1 MFVLGNFVVA
11 IARVLN
17 IMIYAYIFVLIINSV
32 LSFLS
37 PRYYTPIRQFFS
49 NLANLTLNPL
59 RRVIR
64 PIGGIDLSP
73 FVAVLILIFID
84 SFLVQ
89 TLMQI
94 GMRMR

>member
-1 MFVLGNFVVA
+1 MFVLGNFLFA
-11 IARVLN
+11 LSRVLQ
-17 IMIYAYIFVLIINSV
+17 MVIYAYIFVLIINSI
-32 LSFLS
+32 LSFVS
-37 PRYYTPIRQFFS
+37 SSYYSPIRQFFS
-49 NLANLTLNPL
+49 ALANLTLNPL

-89 TLMQI
+89 SLADF
-94 GMRMR
+94 GRGLR